1 MIKIENGYI
10 ILEFDQEYNEMPPGF
25 DLDLDY
31 FMTTAIENRRPIEGK
46 NLPAYLK
53 KLNKAKDE
61 FKDKEAFVKKLDF
74 EIGVVSTF
82 LPAMLTEDEI
92 RAIIVNANLVEVSMR
107 TVMPLLKG
115 KSFDSKLVQK
125 IISPI

>member
-1 MIKIENGYI
+1 MRSKDADRLGVIRMLISEIK
-10 ILEFDQEYNEMPPGF
+10 NEAFSTQPKKRTP
-25 DLDLDY
+25 
-31 FMTTAIENRRPIEGK
+31 EEVVS
-46 NLPAYLK
+46 AYLK

>member
-1 MIKIENGYI
+1 VQERANMIKIENGYI

-61 FKDKEAFVKKLDF
+61 FKDKEAFVKNSILRL
-74 EIGVVSTF
+74 VLSLHSF
-82 LPAMLTEDEI
+82 LRCL
-92 RAIIVNANLVEVSMR
+92 
-107 TVMPLLKG
+107 
-115 KSFDSKLVQK
+115 QK
-125 IISPI
+125 TRYGLS